1 MSDIRYICI
10 SDLHLGADNSRLT
23 HSGSKIGEVN
33 PHYPSTVLKELA
45 KCIRELVRHN
55 SGVAKPTLILN
66 GDLLELALTEDNVA
80 LTAFERFIELMF
92 PSDCDHLFDREIIF
106 NPANHDHHLWET
118 ARETQ

>member
-1 MSDIRYICI
+1 
-10 SDLHLGADNSRLT
+10 
-23 HSGSKIGEVN
+23 VN

-55 SGVAKPTLILN
+55 SGVVKPTLILN

-80 LTAFERFIELMF
+80 LMAFERFIELML

-106 NPANHDHHLWET
+106 NPANHDHHLWKT